1 MKARPL
7 RFHLAWLA
15 LGLLIPLVVFT
26 AGVLDRFAVSQRAAR
41 EQGMRETARALALA
55 VDRELGQSIRA
66 LEVLSHAEPLSR
78 DDLETFYATCKA
90 VVHSR
95 QPWTLL
101 ALVDVDGRM
110 HFTTDRPFGESV
122 SNPVARPYLRR
133 VLETGRPVISDYPFA
148 RMQGPPTVVVA
159 MPVFRGERITSVLLA
174 HYSMRHFG
182 NLWTEQRIPSDWVGT
197 LVDEE
202 GVILSRSRAAERLV
216 GTVAPVA
223 FIESMRAAGGEGFFP
238 SVTADGMKAYSAV
251 ARSQVVPWTMVFSA
265 PRAIFSAPMERSFL
279 ELLVAGLVCCAVAA
293 GWATLMGRRITHP
306 LRALARAATDSAA
319 TPAAFTRLSTT
330 GISELEEV
338 RVALARTTALVAE
351 REEALRAKMREAEAA
366 RAEAE
371 AANRAKDQFLAMLGH
386 ELRNPLS
393 AITSGV
399 KVLSIARDEARR
411 ERTRALVERQ
421 AFHLAR
427 LVDDLLDVA
436 RVSSGRITLQKGA
449 MDLGECVHR
458 AVAALE
464 SSGRMQAH
472 QLDVKAEPAVM
483 EGDENRLGQVVTN
496 LVSNAL
502 KYTPDGGRVTVRT
515 HVDAEQ
521 VVLEVSDTGVGLPPE
536 VLPRVFDLFFQA
548 DGTLDRSQGGLGVGL
563 TLVKRLVELHGGT
576 VEARSEGASR
586 GSIFTV
592 RLPRG
597 AVAASPHP
605 RTGAEGPGVA
615 RRILLVEDHADSR
628 QLVRELLEADGHTV
642 HEAEDGPSGLEKAR
656 ELRPDVVLLDIGLP
670 GLDGYAVARA
680 LRAFAETGRRPRL
693 IALTG
698 YGLKEDRAR
707 AIQAGFDEHVVK
719 PVDIVRLREV
729 LSAPGDTMG
738 AAS

>member
-7 RFHLAWLA
+7 RFHLALLA
-15 LGLLIPLVVFT
+15 LGLLVPLIAFT
-26 AGVLDRFAVSQRAAR
+26 AEVLDRFAASQRGAR

-66 LEVLSHAEPLSR
+66 LEVLAHSEPLAR
-78 DDLETFYATCKA
+78 GDLKTFYATCKA
-90 VVHSR
+90 VVRSG
-95 QPWTLL
+95 QPWSSLS
-101 ALVDVDGRM
+101 LVDVDGRTR
-110 HFTTDRPFGESV
+110 FTTDQPFGELV
-122 SNPVARPYLRR
+122 SSQVDRPYLRR
-133 VLETGRPVISDYPFA
+133 VLETGEPAIADYPFQ

-159 MPVFRGERITSVLLA
+159 LPVRRGERIVGVLLA
-174 HYSMRHFG
+174 HYAMQHFDK
-182 NLWTEQRIPSDWVGT
+182 LWSDQRIPPDWVGT

-202 GVILSRSRAAERLV
+202 GVMLSRSRGAERFV
-216 GTVAPVA
+216 GMSASPA
-223 FIESMRAAGGEGFFP
+223 FIADMHAAGEEGFFP
-238 SVTADGMKAYSAV
+238 SVTADGMEAFSAV
-251 ARSQVVPWTMVFSA
+251 ARSRTVPWTMVFSA
-265 PRAIFSAPMERSFL
+265 PRAVFSASLERSFL
-279 ELLVAGLVCCAVAA
+279 GLLVAGLVCCVVA
-293 GWATLMGRRITHP
+293 GVWATLMGRRITHP

-319 TPAAFTRLSTT
+319 TPAAFTRLDTT

-351 REEALRAKMREAEAA
+351 REEALRTKMREAEAA

-399 KVLSIARDEARR
+399 KVLSIARDETRR

-449 MDLGECVHR
+449 MDLGECVRR

-464 SSGRMQAH
+464 SSGRTQAH
-472 QLDVKAEPAVM
+472 QLVVELEPAVM
-483 EGDENRLGQVVTN
+483 DGDENRLGQVVTN

-515 HVDAEQ
+515 RVEAEQ
-521 VVLEVSDTGVGLPPE
+521 VVLEVSDTGVGLPPD
-536 VLPRVFDLFFQA
+536 VLPRVFELFFQA
-548 DGTLDRSQGGLGVGL
+548 DSTLDRSQGGLGVGL

-576 VEARSEGASR
+576 VEARSDG
-586 GSIFTV
+586 GSQGSTFTV

-597 AVAASPHP
+597 TVVESPHP
-605 RTGAEGPGVA
+605 VARVVGAGVG

-642 HEAEDGPSGLEKAR
+642 FEAKDGPSGLAKAR

-680 LRAFAETGRRPRL
+680 LRASDEGRGPRL

-707 AIQAGFDEHVVK
+707 ALQAGFDEHVVK

-729 LSAPGDTMG
+729 LAAPEARVG
-738 AAS
+738 AVS

>member
-7 RFHLAWLA
+7 RFHLAMLA
-15 LGLLIPLVVFT
+15 LALLVPLAVFT
-26 AGVLDRFAVSQRAAR
+26 AGVLDRFAASQRAAR

-55 VDRELGQSIRA
+55 LDRELGQSIRA
-66 LEVLSHAEPLSR
+66 LEVLSKSETLTR
-78 DDLETFYATCKA
+78 GDLQTFYATCKA
-90 VVHSR
+90 VVSSR
-95 QPWTLL
+95 QPWTSL
-101 ALVDVDGRM
+101 ALMDADGSTR
-110 HFTTDRPFGESV
+110 FTTDQPFGERVAS
-122 SNPVARPYLRR
+122 PVDRPYLRQ
-133 VLETGRPVISDYPFA
+133 VLETGRPAIADYPFK
-148 RMQGPPTVVVA
+148 RLQGPPTVVVA
-159 MPVFRGERITSVLLA
+159 MPVRHGERVIGVLLA
-174 HYSMRHFG
+174 HYSMQHFDR
-182 NLWTEQRIPSDWVGT
+182 LWADQRIPREWVGT
-197 LVDEE
+197 VVDEE
-202 GVILSRSRAAERLV
+202 GIILSRSRGAERFV
-216 GTVAPVA
+216 GMSAPPA
-223 FIESMRAAGGEGFFP
+223 FIASMHAAGAEGFFP
-238 SVTADGMKAYSAV
+238 SLTVDGMEAYSAV

-265 PRAIFSAPMERSFL
+265 PRAVFSAPMERSFL
-279 ELLVAGLVCCAVAA
+279 ALLVAGLVCCAVAA
-293 GWATLMGRRITHP
+293 GWATVMGRRITHP

-319 TPAAFTRLSTT
+319 TPAAFTRMGATS
-330 GISELEEV
+330 ISELEGL

-351 REEALRAKMREAEAA
+351 REEALRTKMREAEAA

-399 KVLSIARDEARR
+399 KVLSVARDEARR

-436 RVSSGRITLQKGA
+436 RVSSGRITLQKGSV
-449 MDLGECVHR
+449 DLSESVRR
-458 AVAALE
+458 AIAALE
-464 SSGRMQAH
+464 SSGRTQAH
-472 QLDVKAEPAVM
+472 LLDVDVEPAVM
-483 EGDENRLGQVVTN
+483 EGDESRLYQVVTN

-502 KYTPDGGRVTVRT
+502 KYTPAAGRIRVRT
-515 HVDAEQ
+515 RAEGAQ
-521 VVLEVSDTGVGLPPE
+521 VVLEVSDTGVGLAPE

-548 DGTLDRSQGGLGVGL
+548 DHTLDRSEGGLGVGL

-576 VEARSEGASR
+576 VTAHSEGVSH
-586 GSIFTV
+586 GSTFTV

-597 AVAASPHP
+597 AVAEAPQP
-605 RTGAEGPGVA
+605 RAGAVLPA
-615 RRILLVEDHADSR
+615 TRLRILLVEDHADSR
-628 QLVRELLEADGHTV
+628 QVVRELLEVEGHTV
-642 HEAEDGPSGLEKAR
+642 HEAEDGPTGLERAR

-680 LRAFAETGRRPRL
+680 LRASEQGRALRL

-707 AIQAGFDEHVVK
+707 AMQAGFDAHVVK

-729 LSAPGDTMG
+729 LSASEGR
-738 AAS
+738 AEALS

>member
-1 MKARPL
+1 M
-7 RFHLAWLA
+7 
-15 LGLLIPLVVFT
+15 
-26 AGVLDRFAVSQRAAR
+26 
-41 EQGMRETARALALA
+41 E
-55 VDRELGQSIRA
+55 
-66 LEVLSHAEPLSR
+66 
-78 DDLETFYATCKA
+78 
-90 VVHSR
+90 
-95 QPWTLL
+95 
-101 ALVDVDGRM
+101 
-110 HFTTDRPFGESV
+110 
-122 SNPVARPYLRR
+122 
-133 VLETGRPVISDYPFA
+133 
-148 RMQGPPTVVVA
+148 
-159 MPVFRGERITSVLLA
+159 
-174 HYSMRHFG
+174 
-182 NLWTEQRIPSDWVGT
+182 
-197 LVDEE
+197 
-202 GVILSRSRAAERLV
+202 
-216 GTVAPVA
+216 
-223 FIESMRAAGGEGFFP
+223 
-238 SVTADGMKAYSAV
+238 AYSAV

-265 PRAIFSAPMERSFL
+265 PREIFSAPMQRSTL
-279 ELLVAGLVCCAVAA
+279 ALLVAGLVSCAVAG

-319 TPAAFTRLSTT
+319 TPAAFARLDTT
-330 GISELEEV
+330 AISELEEV
-338 RVALARTTALVAE
+338 RIALARTTALVAE

-399 KVLSIARDEARR
+399 KVLSVARDEARR

-436 RVSSGRITLQKGA
+436 RVSSGRITLQKGTL
-449 MDLGECVHR
+449 DLDECVRR

-464 SSGRMQAH
+464 SSGRTQEH
-472 QLDVKAEPAVM
+472 QLAVDVQPALM
-483 EGDENRLGQVVTN
+483 EGDENRLYQVVTN

-502 KYTPDGGRVTVRT
+502 KYTPAGGRVTVRT
-515 HVDAEQ
+515 RVEAEQ
-521 VVLEVSDTGVGLPPE
+521 VVLEVSDTGVGLSQE

-548 DGTLDRSQGGLGVGL
+548 DHTLDRSQGGLGVGL

-576 VEARSEGASR
+576 VAARSEGTSR
-586 GSIFTV
+586 GSTFTV

-597 AVAASPHP
+597 VVTEAPRLQASP
-605 RTGAEGPGVA
+605 AGPGA
-615 RRILLVEDHADSR
+615 RRRILLVEDLADSR

-642 HEAEDGPSGLEKAR
+642 FEAEDGPTGLEKAR

-670 GLDGYAVARA
+670 GLDGYSVARA
-680 LRAFAETGRRPRL
+680 LRESEAGRGLRL

-707 AIQAGFDEHVVK
+707 AMQAGFDEHVVK

-729 LSAPGDTMG
+729 LSAPDAQVG